1 MSEQNKAIIEIIT
14 KVDNKGIVSTK
25 KELSGLET
33 QSKKLSET
41 IVEGNN
47 KSILSFAQLGVKLYG
62 FFMGLKQVIQFANE
76 TIQAHLESVRAVK
89 TLEASYQALGITG
102 TQALK
107 NAKAFAGEMQNA
119 TGIADE
125 VFLDAQRMLANFGVV
140 GQKAQEAIKAAYAL
154 SVGRNME
161 FASALDLVTRA
172 AAGQTQT
179 LARQGIQIADNV
191 KECDKFDAVLAQIN
205 DKFGA
210 AAQAQMGDTITQVN
224 ALKESWGDFKEVIGG
239 LLIPAFELLIKTGTK
254 AVNVLNSLTGA
265 DQSAIE
271 QAIDKDKQR
280 YAELTR
286 QYEAIEKIA
295 LANAKNGQI
304 GEGWAKRLK
313 ELDNERVKLYDAI
326 TANQQTL
333 NVEKEELAAKEAE
346 INANSLQIAKNT
358 LAAVEAAKEQKKEA
372 AEAAQKSEAKL
383 KTEREILDTL
393 EAQRLTAKSNAEQSS
408 QERIIKATAD
418 YSNMSSA
425 ELVEA
430 RIRLDNEKALQE
442 QITAIKKE
450 ALDKQVADA
459 KAAYETANAEE
470 LSAKEKAYSDALAQ
484 QLVFNEQN
492 LVAQKEY
499 NSQRIALEN
508 ELTSYN
514 AAAAKL
520 YAKTQTQNF
529 KNAQDLFAQIGQL
542 ATSENKKLAAVGK
555 AASIAQATINTYE
568 GATKALAQGGFFGIA
583 MAAAVIASGL
593 ASVAQISGV
602 KLAKGGLV
610 KAVTGG
616 VPAVIGEG
624 GSDEAVLPLDN
635 SRAMRRIGGAIAE
648 ESESG
653 SLGQAQALTLTVNIN
668 ASGGLPA
675 FLNEL
680 TEATQNGVTE
690 ALRYANVA
698 VKAGNEQGGYS
709 V

>member
-76 TIQAHLESVRAVK
+76 TIQAHLESARAVK

-191 KECDKFDAVLAQIN
+191 KECDKFDAVLEQIN

-271 QAIDKDKQR
+271 ATIAKDKERLALLNRR
-280 YAELTR
+280 YMIEQQA
-286 QYEAIEKIA
+286 AIV
-295 LANAKNGQI
+295 NAKNGQI
-304 GEGWAKRLK
+304 GEAYAERLK
-313 ELDNERVKLYDAI
+313 SLENEMLKVSGAI
-326 TANQQTL
+326 TENQKTL
-333 NVEKEELAAKEAE
+333 NKEKAELAEKEKEINANTYKTAQNAIAAKEAAKAKKKALE
-346 INANSLQIAKNT
+346 EQNNALKEQQSIVSQMGLDGKKTEGTSSWGT
-358 LAAVEAAKEQKKEA
+358 LTKKDSDLSDETQFAAAEERFWKSTLWKIHLAVEC
-372 AEAAQKSEAKL
+372 
-383 KTEREILDTL
+383 
-393 EAQRLTAKSNAEQSS
+393 
-408 QERIIKATAD
+408 
-418 YSNMSSA
+418 
-425 ELVEA
+425 
-430 RIRLDNEKALQE
+430 
-442 QITAIKKE
+442 
-450 ALDKQVADA
+450 
-459 KAAYETANAEE
+459 
-470 LSAKEKAYSDALAQ
+470 
-484 QLVFNEQN
+484 
-492 LVAQKEY
+492 
-499 NSQRIALEN
+499 
-508 ELTSYN
+508 
-514 AAAAKL
+514 
-520 YAKTQTQNF
+520 
-529 KNAQDLFAQIGQL
+529 
-542 ATSENKKLAAVGK
+542 
-555 AASIAQATINTYE
+555 
-568 GATKALAQGGFFGIA
+568 
-583 MAAAVIASGL
+583 
-593 ASVAQISGV
+593 
-602 KLAKGGLV
+602 
-610 KAVTGG
+610 
-616 VPAVIGEG
+616 
-624 GSDEAVLPLDN
+624 GS
-635 SRAMRRIGGAIAE
+635 R
-648 ESESG
+648 
-653 SLGQAQALTLTVNIN
+653 
-668 ASGGLPA
+668 
-675 FLNEL
+675 
-680 TEATQNGVTE
+680 
-690 ALRYANVA
+690 
-698 VKAGNEQGGYS
+698 
-709 V
+709 

>member
-191 KECDKFDAVLAQIN
+191 KECDKFDAVLEQIN

-271 QAIDKDKQR
+271 ATIAKDKERLALLNRR
-280 YAELTR
+280 Y
-286 QYEAIEKIA
+286 QIEQQTA
-295 LANAKNGQI
+295 LVNAKNGEISEVYAQ
-304 GEGWAKRLK
+304 RLK
-313 ELDNERVKLYDAI
+313 SLENEMLMVSGAI
-326 TANQQTL
+326 TENQKTL
-333 NVEKEELAAKEAE
+333 NKEKAELAEKEKE
-346 INANSLQIAKNT
+346 INANTYKTAQNAIAT
-358 LAAVEAAKEQKKEA
+358 KEA
-372 AEAAQKSEAKL
+372 AQAKKKAL
-383 KTEREILDTL
+383 EEQNNALKEQQSIVSQMGLDGKKTEGTSSWGTLTKKDSDLSDETQFAAAEARLNEMLELKRQYIENEI
-393 EAQRLTAKSNAEQSS
+393 
-408 QERIIKATAD
+408 AD
-418 YSNMSSA
+418 A
-425 ELVEA
+425 ELKNSALLE
-430 RIRLDNEKALQE
+430 LDNQYLEQLSALEDQ
-442 QITAIKKE
+442 
-450 ALDKQVADA
+450 
-459 KAAYETANAEE
+459 KAAADKKRQE
-470 LSAKEKAYSDALAQ
+470 
-484 QLVFNEQN
+484 
-492 LVAQKEY
+492 
-499 NSQRIALEN
+499 
-508 ELTSYN
+508 
-514 AAAAKL
+514 
-520 YAKTQTQNF
+520 
-529 KNAQDLFAQIGQL
+529 
-542 ATSENKKLAAVGK
+542 KLAADKKAIEQRAMSDLISLSSSSNKQMAAIGK
-555 AASIAQATINTYE
+555 TASIAQATINTYE
-568 GATKALAQGGFFGIA
+568 GATKALAQGGFFGFA
-583 MAAAVIASGL
+583 MAAAVIAAGL
-593 ASVAQISGV
+593 NNVAQIAGV
-602 KLAKGGLV
+602 QLADGGLV

-616 VPAVIGEG
+616 VPALIGEG
-624 GSDEAVLPLDN
+624 GSDEAVLPLD
-635 SRAMRRIGGAIAE
+635 SQRSMSRIGQAISDAGGAGEGSNDINLNVVF
-648 ESESG
+648 SG
-653 SLGQAQALTLTVNIN
+653 ELASLFT
-668 ASGGLPA
+668 A
-675 FLNEL
+675 FI
-680 TEATQNGVTE
+680 EATRNGEPE
-690 ALRYANVA
+690 ALRYANISYKNGA
-698 VKAGNEQGGYS
+698 RESGMAI
-709 V
+709 

>member
-76 TIQAHLESVRAVK
+76 TIQAHLESARAVK

-191 KECDKFDAVLAQIN
+191 KECDKFDAVLEQIN

-239 LLIPAFELLIKTGTK
+239 LLIPTFELLIKTGTK
-254 AVNVLNSLTGA
+254 AINVLNSLTGA

-271 QAIDKDKQR
+271 ATIAKDKERLALLNRR
-280 YAELTR
+280 Y
-286 QYEAIEKIA
+286 QIEQQTA
-295 LANAKNGQI
+295 LVNAKNGEISEVYAQ
-304 GEGWAKRLK
+304 RLK
-313 ELDNERVKLYDAI
+313 SLENEMLMVSGAI
-326 TANQQTL
+326 TENQKTL
-333 NVEKEELAAKEAE
+333 NKEKAELAEKEKEINANTYKTAQNALAAKEAAKAKKKALE
-346 INANSLQIAKNT
+346 EQNNAL
-358 LAAVEAAKEQKKEA
+358 KEQQSIVSQMGLDGKKTEGTSSWGTLTKKDSDLSDETQFAA
-372 AEAAQKSEAKL
+372 AEARLNEMLEL
-383 KTEREILDTL
+383 KRQYIENEI
-393 EAQRLTAKSNAEQSS
+393 
-408 QERIIKATAD
+408 AD
-418 YSNMSSA
+418 A
-425 ELVEA
+425 ELKNSALLE
-430 RIRLDNEKALQE
+430 LDNQYLEQLSALEDQ
-442 QITAIKKE
+442 
-450 ALDKQVADA
+450 
-459 KAAYETANAEE
+459 KAAADKKRQE
-470 LSAKEKAYSDALAQ
+470 
-484 QLVFNEQN
+484 
-492 LVAQKEY
+492 
-499 NSQRIALEN
+499 
-508 ELTSYN
+508 
-514 AAAAKL
+514 
-520 YAKTQTQNF
+520 
-529 KNAQDLFAQIGQL
+529 
-542 ATSENKKLAAVGK
+542 KLAADKKAIEQRAMSDLISLSSSSNKQMAAIGK
-555 AASIAQATINTYE
+555 TASIAQATINTYE
-568 GATKALAQGGFFGIA
+568 GATKALAQGGFFGFA
-583 MAAAVIASGL
+583 MAAAVIAAGL
-593 ASVAQISGV
+593 NNVAQIAGV
-602 KLAKGGLV
+602 QLADGGLV

-616 VPAVIGEG
+616 VPALIGEG

-635 SRAMRRIGGAIAE
+635 QRSMSRIGQAISDA
-648 ESESG
+648 SG
-653 SLGQAQALTLTVNIN
+653 NKQADGVVVNIN
-668 ASGGLPA
+668 VSANGGLPA
-675 FLNEL
+675 FLEEL
-680 TEATQNGVTE
+680 TEATQNGVTA

-698 VKAGNEQGGYS
+698 VKAGNERSRYS

>member
-271 QAIDKDKQR
+271 ATIAKDKERLALLNRR
-280 YAELTR
+280 Y
-286 QYEAIEKIA
+286 QIEQQTA
-295 LANAKNGQI
+295 LVNAKNGEISEVYAQ
-304 GEGWAKRLK
+304 RLK
-313 ELDNERVKLYDAI
+313 SLENEMLMVSGAI
-326 TANQQTL
+326 TENQKTL
-333 NVEKEELAAKEAE
+333 NKEKAELAEKEKE
-346 INANSLQIAKNT
+346 INANTYKTAQNAIAT
-358 LAAVEAAKEQKKEA
+358 KEA
-372 AEAAQKSEAKL
+372 AQAKKKAL
-383 KTEREILDTL
+383 EEQNNALKEQQSIVSQMGLDGKKTEGTSSWGTLTKKDSDLSDETQFAAAEARLNEMLELKRQYIENEI
-393 EAQRLTAKSNAEQSS
+393 
-408 QERIIKATAD
+408 AD
-418 YSNMSSA
+418 A
-425 ELVEA
+425 ELKNSALLE
-430 RIRLDNEKALQE
+430 LDNQYLEQLSALEDQ
-442 QITAIKKE
+442 
-450 ALDKQVADA
+450 
-459 KAAYETANAEE
+459 KAAADKKRQE
-470 LSAKEKAYSDALAQ
+470 
-484 QLVFNEQN
+484 
-492 LVAQKEY
+492 
-499 NSQRIALEN
+499 
-508 ELTSYN
+508 
-514 AAAAKL
+514 
-520 YAKTQTQNF
+520 
-529 KNAQDLFAQIGQL
+529 
-542 ATSENKKLAAVGK
+542 KLAADKKAIEQRAMSDLISLSSSSNKQMAAIGK
-555 AASIAQATINTYE
+555 TASIAQATINTYE
-568 GATKALAQGGFFGIA
+568 GATKALAQGGFFGFA
-583 MAAAVIASGL
+583 MAAAVIAAGL
-593 ASVAQISGV
+593 NNVAQIAGV
-602 KLAKGGLV
+602 QLADGGLV

-616 VPAVIGEG
+616 VPALIGEG